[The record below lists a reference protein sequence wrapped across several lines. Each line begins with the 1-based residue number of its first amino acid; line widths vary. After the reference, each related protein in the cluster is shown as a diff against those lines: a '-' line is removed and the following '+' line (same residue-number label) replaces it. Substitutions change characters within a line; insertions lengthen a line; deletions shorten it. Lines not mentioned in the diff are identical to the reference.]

1 MVVVQEEAAYK
12 LCKVK
17 RNQFGKGAVPFL
29 VTHDGRTIRYPDP
42 DIKVWPTSLHYCLA
56 GCKALAQ
63 ITVVRLLLSAALQ
76 HVLWHPLLQTQYR

>member
-1 MVVVQEEAAYK
+1 MPQEEAAYK

-42 DIKVWPTSLHYCLA
+42 DIKVGLVAKFAAAKW
-56 GCKALAQ
+56 
-63 ITVVRLLLSAALQ
+63 RLSSAALDKVSQ
-76 HVLWHPLLQTQYR
+76 VFTIHTIGAVLNIVGIC